1 MGESGF
7 SLVGFLGTYK
17 TTMDS
22 KGRFP
27 LPARLRSVKGSDD
40 LPILD
45 GNLVITKGLE
55 GCLSV
60 YPENEWMEIQN
71 RLSSVSFTKKNYR
84 YFSRRFYASANTVT
98 CDKSGRILLPAPLI
112 AEAHLKKE
120 VLVIGL
126 NRSIEI
132 WDPERYS
139 YYIEQFAGSYEE
151 VAERIFSGD
160 DGAAPEE

>member
-1 MGESGF
+1 
-7 SLVGFLGTYK
+7 
-17 TTMDS
+17 MDP

-27 LPARLRSVKGSDD
+27 LPARLRSVKGADNRSV
-40 LPILD
+40 LD
-45 GNLVITKGLE
+45 GNLVLTKGLE
-55 GCLSV
+55 GSLSL
-60 YPENEWMEIQN
+60 YPESEWLEIQN

-84 YFSRRFYASANTVT
+84 YFSRRFYASANMVS
-98 CDKSGRILLPAPLI
+98 CDKTGRILIPAHLI

-132 WDPERYS
+132 WNPERYS
-139 YYIEQFAGSYEE
+139 YYLEQFAGSYEE

-160 DGAAPEE
+160 DGATPEQ